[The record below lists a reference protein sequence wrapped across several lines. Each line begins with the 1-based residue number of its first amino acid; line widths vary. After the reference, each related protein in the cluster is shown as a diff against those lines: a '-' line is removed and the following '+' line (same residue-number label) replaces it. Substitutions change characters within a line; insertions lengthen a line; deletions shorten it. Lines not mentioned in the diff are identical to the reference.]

1 MIFCAFMCFFVLFFW
16 QLRLPVDVECA
27 QVRLIA
33 EQHLGILTI
42 GQINSHHLHSIIS
55 INTGPILLL
64 FATITDFI
72 FVSHRNT
79 VQCSGNSIQDAN
91 SVLGTAL
98 HVFLQREMEQP
109 SKGEQRARN
118 SIACFLAERNW
129 SSNQGAN
136 SVLGSGKSI
145 IWILAERWNS
155 NP

>member
-98 HVFLQREMEQP
+98 HVFLQKE
-109 SKGEQRARN
+109 SGAATKARTE
-118 SIACFLAERNW
+118 L
-129 SSNQGAN
+129 
-136 SVLGSGKSI
+136 LGS
-145 IWILAERWNS
+145 
-155 NP
+155 